1 MSEVKKHFDKI
12 APSYDSYKKRY
23 KYYYDN
29 LKNLLTRLIPS
40 NKVVLEVGCGNGHLL
55 ASLNTKLGYGIDIS
69 PQMIKIANSKY
80 KEIKNL
86 HFSTNNVLD
95 FKKKEIDYI
104 YLSDVIEH
112 LENPEKMFLDI
123 AKVMK
128 KDTKLIITMVNPI
141 WEPALIVWEKLGWKM
156 PEGKHKRWKYFE
168 IKNFLNKSG
177 LKIELHDYY
186 LLIPVKIPL
195 ITDLANRYLEKVF
208 KKYAFIVY
216 FVAKKA

>member
-80 KEIKNL
+80 KEIKKREGREIGGIAESAGL
-86 HFSTNNVLD
+86 VLVVAPRRTF
-95 FKKKEIDYI
+95 FKI
-104 YLSDVIEH
+104 
-112 LENPEKMFLDI
+112 NQ
-123 AKVMK
+123 
-128 KDTKLIITMVNPI
+128 
-141 WEPALIVWEKLGWKM
+141 
-156 PEGKHKRWKYFE
+156 RYFH
-168 IKNFLNKSG
+168 I
-177 LKIELHDYY
+177 
-186 LLIPVKIPL
+186 
-195 ITDLANRYLEKVF
+195 
-208 KKYAFIVY
+208 
-216 FVAKKA
+216 